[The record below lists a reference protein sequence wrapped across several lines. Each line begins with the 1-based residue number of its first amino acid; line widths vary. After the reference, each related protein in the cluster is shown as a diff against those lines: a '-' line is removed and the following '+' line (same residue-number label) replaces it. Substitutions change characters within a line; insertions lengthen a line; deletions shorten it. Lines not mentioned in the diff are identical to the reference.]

1 MIASRQVFVG
11 ALGFLALSLG
21 LGLVNPAWARDL
33 QGRLGVGYN
42 SEFANSV
49 VASPLPGFS
58 IKYALSRDL
67 ALEAVVGSKTSSPT
81 NTVTAAKLFKN
92 LFLETNLNF
101 YAALGGALVGANS
114 KTGAEFLG
122 VLGAEFFIP
131 GVESLGFSFETGGS
145 LHNLTNNS
153 FSFRTLGVSFL
164 DAGMHFY
171 F

>member
-92 LFLETNLNF
+92 LFLETICGRQKAKDVEN
-101 YAALGGALVGANS
+101 AQ
-114 KTGAEFLG
+114 
-122 VLGAEFFIP
+122 VLKFGKREEK
-131 GVESLGFSFETGGS
+131 V
-145 LHNLTNNS
+145 
-153 FSFRTLGVSFL
+153 RTLYPKKERILTITCFIQASI
-164 DAGMHFY
+164 
-171 F
+171 